1 MTRPNF
7 VQMNVMIALVATCL
21 SSHATAAEPLKVFG
35 RTAAGEDVQLFA
47 LENDH
52 GMVARFISLGATL
65 VRLKAPDRDGNLA
78 DVVLGFDDVAGYQ
91 SDRNQSF
98 GCIVGRVA
106 NRIAKGKFE
115 LDGKTYHL
123 AINNGPNHL
132 HGGGSRALARVP
144 WQGKAID
151 TKLGPGVVFTYTSP
165 DGEEGYPGTV
175 EFTVTY
181 VLTNQ
186 NELRMTFEAKTD
198 QATPVNL
205 SQHTYFNLAGHG
217 AKTALDHQLTL
228 HADQYTPTDETLIPT
243 GEIAKVAGTP
253 LDFRPQAD
261 GSTAGSKQ
269 PQARTIGSRIAK
281 LLDTPAGGYD
291 HNFVLNKPKAGE
303 LTKAAVLR
311 HEASGRT
318 LTVHTTQPGVQFYT
332 GNFLFGQQGK
342 DGQTYAKQSGVCLET
357 QHFPDS
363 VNHANFPSVIVTPE
377 KPYRETCV
385 YTFTAE

>member
-1 MTRPNF
+1 
-7 VQMNVMIALVATCL
+7 MIALAAGCL
-21 SSHATAAEPLKVFG
+21 STQATAAEPLKTFG
-35 RTAAGEDVQLFA
+35 RTAAGEDVQQFT

-52 GMVARFISLGATL
+52 GVVAKFISLGATL
-65 VRLKAPDRDGNLA
+65 VRLKVPDRDGKLA
-78 DVVLGFDDVAGYQ
+78 DVVLGFDDVAGYE

-106 NRIAKGKFE
+106 NRIGKGQFT
-115 LDGKTYHL
+115 LDGKTYNL

-132 HGGGSRALARVP
+132 HGGGPRALARVL
-144 WQGKAID
+144 WKGKAFA
-151 TKLGPGVVFTYTSP
+151 TQQGPGVEFTYTSL
-165 DGEEGYPGTV
+165 DGEEGYPGKV
-175 EFTVTY
+175 DFTVTY

-217 AKTALDHQLTL
+217 AKTALDHELTL
-228 HADQYTPTDETLIPT
+228 YADEYTPTDETLIPT

-261 GSTAGSKQ
+261 GSTKGSKQ
-269 PQARTIGSRIAK
+269 PQARTIGSRIEK
-281 LLDTPAGGYD
+281 LIDTPAGGYD
-291 HNFVLNKPKAGE
+291 HNFVLNKTKPGE

-311 HEASGRT
+311 DPASGRT

-363 VNHANFPSVIVTPE
+363 VNHANFPSVIITPQ
-377 KPYRETCV
+377 KPYHEKCI